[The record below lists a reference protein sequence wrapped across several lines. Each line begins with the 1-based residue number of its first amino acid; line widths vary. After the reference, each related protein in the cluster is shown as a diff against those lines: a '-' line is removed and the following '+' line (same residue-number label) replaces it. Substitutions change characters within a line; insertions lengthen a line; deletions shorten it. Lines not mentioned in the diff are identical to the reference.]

1 MLARMEE
8 NVSKLSSMMDVYE
21 ELANKHIRAE
31 PELEAAKAEM
41 KILKEN
47 ILSLILDTKKA
58 VRRVEERVRAKV

>member
-8 NVSKLSSMMDVYE
+8 NVNKLSSMMDVYE
-21 ELANKHIRAE
+21 ELANKRIRAE

-47 ILSLILDTKKA
+47 ILSLILDTKKGL
-58 VRRVEERVRAKV
+58 RKVEARMKP

>member
-1 MLARMEE
+1 MLAHMEE

-47 ILSLILDTKKA
+47 ILSLIIDAKKD
-58 VRRVEERVRAKV
+58 VRRMEEKIRARV